1 MRPRSTRLLAPAFA
15 LALSFASL
23 FARPAVA
30 GDLVPLAEKA
40 EAASAAGR
48 TTQAVEALEAALD
61 VVWKGTPLTFRK
73 ALFVTEPP
81 TGFGAYVERPDAV
94 FAPGQPLLVYAEPV
108 GFEWKAVD
116 GRFTCDLIIDVA
128 LRDPAGKV
136 LFEKREIGRMALVSH
151 ARNHEFMMK
160 LDLNLRGLP
169 VGDYVLDGIMRDEV
183 SKKWGSFSL
192 PFSVKG

>member
-1 MRPRSTRLLAPAFA
+1 MVLRSTLLAALFA
-15 LALSFASL
+15 LALPFTAPAS
-23 FARPAVA
+23 A
-30 GDLVPLAEKA
+30 GDLTPLAEKA
-40 EAASAAGR
+40 EKALAAGKAGA
-48 TTQAVEALEAALD
+48 AVDALDAALD
-61 VVWKGTPLTFRK
+61 VVWKATPLTFRK
-73 ALFVTEPP
+73 ALFVSEPP

-94 FAPGQPLLVYAEPV
+94 FAPGQPLLVYAEPI
-108 GFEWKAVD
+108 GFEWKQVD
-116 GRFTCDLIIDVA
+116 GLFTCDLIIDVA

-136 LFEKREIGRMALVSH
+136 LFEKREIGHMALKSH

-192 PFSVKG
+192 PFTVKG